1 MTKKRARAY
10 VYVTVKRTSSENH
23 LGDYSIRKCGE
34 LTKKNRD
41 IMNLIH
47 FTLLNG

>member
-34 LTKKNRD
+34 LTKKNGLE
-41 IMNLIH
+41 IKTNTQVIKL
-47 FTLLNG
+47 